1 MRPIPLSPK
10 WGETTGS
17 GSKKLHLFAISADFL
32 FSLFFSPFLSILVL
46 LHGVESLE
54 YPPVCVRR
62 RGKMMSRCPTFGR
75 VAGGYLLLAILIL
88 SNTGCLVVAAA
99 GAAGGAAAG
108 YVYVKGKVCEV
119 YNAGLNDTWAATH
132 TALAELGMPI
142 LKEDIKPDESF
153 IESRTTDGQQVRIYV
168 TEVDSKIPAE
178 GKNTPRSVR
187 VTTSAIT
194 GSAPASWTRWRVT
207 CCLRTGSRLNQAL
220 RLPLLRLSSKPGER
234 TRRPWPRRSRK
245 VHQCRPPHRR
255 LYLLILEQPAEY
267 HPDSVRFFSRSL
279 FLPLFIVS
287 RQSYTL
293 FHACTWRPCLP
304 RLSGASARGGH
315 RLREVRKKRTA
326 QRQDTSSLILWA
338 ASILG
343 WCNIWEL
350 WEGP

>member
-178 GKNTPRSVR
+178 GKNTRVCVR
-187 VTTSAIT
+187 VSTFGDHGVSTRILDQVARHLLPANGFPPQSGPPPAAAPVVIQT
-194 GSAPASWTRWRVT
+194 GGTNPPPLAAPVSEWPVTRFT
-207 CCLRTGSRLNQAL
+207 
-220 RLPLLRLSSKPGER
+220 
-234 TRRPWPRRSRK
+234 
-245 VHQCRPPHRR
+245 
-255 LYLLILEQPAEY
+255 
-267 HPDSVRFFSRSL
+267 
-279 FLPLFIVS
+279 
-287 RQSYTL
+287 
-293 FHACTWRPCLP
+293 
-304 RLSGASARGGH
+304 ASA
-315 RLREVRKKRTA
+315 L
-326 QRQDTSSLILWA
+326 Q
-338 ASILG
+338 
-343 WCNIWEL
+343 
-350 WEGP
+350 